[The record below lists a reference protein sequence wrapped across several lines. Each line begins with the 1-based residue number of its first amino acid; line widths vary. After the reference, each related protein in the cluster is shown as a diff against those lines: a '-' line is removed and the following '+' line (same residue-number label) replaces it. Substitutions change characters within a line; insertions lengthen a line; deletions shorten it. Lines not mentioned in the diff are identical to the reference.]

1 MRISPNRPK
10 FIDLFAGCGGLS
22 LGLMQSG
29 WQGLFAIEK
38 SPMAFETLKFNLIGH
53 KDKFS
58 FDWPSW
64 LPIQAFDIHDVLATY
79 ANNLRS
85 LQGIDLIAGGPP
97 CQGFSMAGKRKV
109 DDARNYLFEQYLAFV
124 DLVKPR
130 LILVENVR
138 TFATP
143 FTKTE
148 RGVNGKEIEHG
159 FDANEELKTKLGKLG
174 YKVFVKYPIM
184 AKDFGV
190 PQLRPR
196 YILIAI
202 NNDLLVDDAII
213 DPFKILCVT
222 RDKFLKHRGLP
233 VESDVTLRQAISDL
247 ERIHGEVTCIEDG
260 MKTFMQGIYGE
271 AESPYQRLMRK
282 HRNGMY
288 IKPGQVA
295 DSHRFPNHK
304 VSTIKRFE
312 LIVSKSR
319 RGIQLRSDEI
329 EAFGF
334 KKHRIAPLAPEQ
346 ACHTITSLPDDLIH
360 YSELRIPTVREYAR
374 IQSFPDW
381 FEFKSKYTSGG
392 DRREVEVPRYTQV
405 ANAVP
410 PLLACALGETLR
422 HVLYDIKQYPIKD
435 YSLI

>member
-1 MRISPNRPK
+1 MRISPNRPI

-22 LGLMQSG
+22 LGLMESG
-29 WQGLFAIEK
+29 WQGLFAVEK

-53 KDKFS
+53 KDKYS
-58 FDWPSW
+58 FEWPAW
-64 LPIQAFDIHDVLATY
+64 LPIQAFDIHDILTTY
-79 ANNLRS
+79 TQNLRN

-124 DLVKPR
+124 DLVKPKM
-130 LILVENVR
+130 ILVENVR

-148 RGVNGKEIEHG
+148 RGANGKEIENG

-184 AKDFGV
+184 AKDYGV

-202 NNDLLVDDAII
+202 KNDLLKGDTQI
-213 DPFKILCVT
+213 DPFKILCT
-222 RDKFLKHRGLP
+222 SREEFLRQRGLP
-233 VESDVTLRQAISDL
+233 TESEVTLYQAISDL
-247 ERIHGEVTCIEDG
+247 ERKHGEVTCVEEA
-260 MKTFMQGIYGE
+260 MKTFMQGRYGE
-271 AESPYQRLMRK
+271 AESTYQQLMRK
-282 HRNGMY
+282 RRNGMR
-288 IKPGQVA
+288 IKTGQVV

-304 VSTIKRFE
+304 ESTIKRFQ

-319 RGIQLRSDEI
+319 RGIQLRADEI
-329 EAFGF
+329 EAYGL

-346 ACHTITSLPDDLIH
+346 ACHTLTSLPDDLIH

-392 DRREVEVPRYTQV
+392 DRRKVEVPRYTQV

-410 PLLACALGETLR
+410 PLLASVLGETLR
-422 HVLYDIKQYPIKD
+422 QVLDNTNNTD
-435 YSLI
+435 